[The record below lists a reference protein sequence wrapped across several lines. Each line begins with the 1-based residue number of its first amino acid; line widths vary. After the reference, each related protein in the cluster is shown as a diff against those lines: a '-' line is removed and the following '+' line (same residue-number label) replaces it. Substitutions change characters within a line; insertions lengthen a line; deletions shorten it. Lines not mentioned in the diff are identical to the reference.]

1 MYEAMGNRGF
11 VARLY
16 FVYIINKGRRLRM
29 AQIDGDKKKIKQLI
43 RKNKYYAYLILGI
56 IGVILIAFAV
66 ANNAGKQEIPMGI
79 GTGIVATVIGFIML
93 LMLLPDENFND
104 EKIKELEKWGIEK
117 IYPERKNIK
126 IIPKNFPSENLDF
139 IAFGLSHFVK
149 ANPTEN
155 VVKKIEKGLRVRII
169 VPHPKARI
177 VSEQQQMENN
187 GSIASDIRRLIS
199 WVLDV
204 EEKLK
209 NSTNKKGSIEIKFYD
224 NNPIGFYCRA
234 DGKVWA
240 GPYMPGINSGQVITY
255 EFLRHSKGGDYYA
268 SIFESIWNEE
278 CAQVKLGKSE
288 NKYLS
293 GNQEEA
299 IKKVLEYFCGCMQE
313 ECKESVIGV
322 VVMFK
327 DDLRRTF
334 FSCNKKHHEN
344 HKCHKKSDGLVG
356 AMVKLNQNAKGEN
369 ISLWRDY
376 KNKITIKHV
385 CLERS
390 VKTIKIEE
398 QIHKFKADETIGIM
412 SVPLMNED
420 ECIGAITF
428 DFAEF
433 GEKYLNDVTEINN
446 LKDGAEVEKKNEI
459 LKYFSLAGTC
469 AEIVQK
475 ILGQDIKIQY
485 KDLFNENWKESK

>member
-1 MYEAMGNRGF
+1 
-11 VARLY
+11 
-16 FVYIINKGRRLRM
+16 
-29 AQIDGDKKKIKQLI
+29 
-43 RKNKYYAYLILGI
+43 
-56 IGVILIAFAV
+56 
-66 ANNAGKQEIPMGI
+66 
-79 GTGIVATVIGFIML
+79 
-93 LMLLPDENFND
+93 
-104 EKIKELEKWGIEK
+104 
-117 IYPERKNIK
+117 
-126 IIPKNFPSENLDF
+126 
-139 IAFGLSHFVK
+139 
-149 ANPTEN
+149 
-155 VVKKIEKGLRVRII
+155 
-169 VPHPKARI
+169 
-177 VSEQQQMENN
+177 
-187 GSIASDIRRLIS
+187 
-199 WVLDV
+199 
-204 EEKLK
+204 
-209 NSTNKKGSIEIKFYD
+209 
-224 NNPIGFYCRA
+224 
-234 DGKVWA
+234 
-240 GPYMPGINSGQVITY
+240 
-255 EFLRHSKGGDYYA
+255 
-268 SIFESIWNEE
+268 
-278 CAQVKLGKSE
+278 
-288 NKYLS
+288 
-293 GNQEEA
+293 
-299 IKKVLEYFCGCMQE
+299 MQE

-446 LKDGAEVEKKNEI
+446 LKDGAEVEKENEI